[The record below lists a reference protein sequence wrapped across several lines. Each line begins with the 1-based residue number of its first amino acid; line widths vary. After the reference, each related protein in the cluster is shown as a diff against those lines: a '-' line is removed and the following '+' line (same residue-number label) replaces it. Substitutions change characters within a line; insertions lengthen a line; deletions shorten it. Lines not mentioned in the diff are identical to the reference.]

1 MGETNGYV
9 AWNEL
14 MTRDVE
20 AAKKY
25 YAKVCGWA
33 YHPMTMEGGQEYFVA
48 LLDGEGV
55 AGIMD
60 IADIP
65 AYDKMPA
72 HWFTYLGVADVDDE
86 VSKTEDM
93 GGEIMRYP
101 FDVPGIGRIAIV
113 KDPGGAALGLI
124 TEAAQPEEASS
135 DD

>member
-1 MGETNGYV
+1 MSDTNGYV

-25 YAKVCGWA
+25 YARVCGWT
-33 YHPMTMEGGQEYFVA
+33 YHPMKMKGGQDYFVA
-48 LLDGEGV
+48 LLDGAGV

-65 AYDKMPA
+65 AYDKSPA
-72 HWFTYLGVADVDDE
+72 HWLTYVGVANVDDE
-86 VSKTEDM
+86 VSKTEDL

-101 FDVPGIGRIAIV
+101 VDVPGIGRIAIV
-113 KDPGGAALGLI
+113 KDPGGAMVGLI
-124 TEAAQPEEASS
+124 TEADEAEEMPSAG
-135 DD
+135 